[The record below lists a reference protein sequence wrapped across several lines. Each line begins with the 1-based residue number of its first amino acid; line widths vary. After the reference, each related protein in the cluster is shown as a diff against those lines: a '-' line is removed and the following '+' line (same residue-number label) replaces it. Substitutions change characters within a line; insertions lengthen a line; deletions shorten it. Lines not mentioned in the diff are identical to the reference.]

1 MRRIV
6 FATAFIMAPLL
17 FLAQSN
23 SSKNRETRI
32 SINDS
37 AAKKMIQYKDSVVE
51 ELKKTET
58 SFIPIVNNNN
68 YEAIIELQKR
78 NREKQKKAAFIRMG
92 IGIFFLM
99 LLVYSLLRRKKKAN
113 NA

>member
-58 SFIPIVNNNN
+58 SLIPIVNNNN
-68 YEAIIELQKR
+68 YEAIIELQNETGR
-78 NREKQKKAAFIRMG
+78 NRRKQ
-92 IGIFFLM
+92 
-99 LLVYSLLRRKKKAN
+99 LL
-113 NA
+113 